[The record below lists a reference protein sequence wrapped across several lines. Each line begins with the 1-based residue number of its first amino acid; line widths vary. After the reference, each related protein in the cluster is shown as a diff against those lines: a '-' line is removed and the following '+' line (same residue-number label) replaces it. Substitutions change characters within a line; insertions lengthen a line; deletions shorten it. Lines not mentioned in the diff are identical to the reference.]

1 MISAMHLNRFDGAG
15 FVRELIETMK
25 QRDTKKMNYS
35 DGEYEIFCKKL
46 ICYKIADFRIP
57 LSSGVLDMSASFSYN
72 IRNKTEALTFDK
84 YMSATLSK
92 LANISLHIVNAL
104 RMYHKTAVIF
114 ALIKI

>member
-35 DGEYEIFCKKL
+35 DGQYEIFCKKL
-46 ICYKIADFRIP
+46 FCYKIADFRIP

-72 IRNKTEALTFDK
+72 IRNKTEALTFDQYIIAHCK
-84 YMSATLSK
+84 CIT
-92 LANISLHIVNAL
+92 HV
-104 RMYHKTAVIF
+104 
-114 ALIKI
+114 